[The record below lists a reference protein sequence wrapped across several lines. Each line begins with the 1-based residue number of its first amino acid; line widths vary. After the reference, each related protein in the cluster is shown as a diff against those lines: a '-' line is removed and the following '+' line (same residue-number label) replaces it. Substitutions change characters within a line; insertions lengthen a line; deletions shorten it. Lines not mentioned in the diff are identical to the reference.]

1 MKEIATASLN
11 IAWSAHKITTTAYY
25 CGVDFIIIANEEQN
39 GVV

>member
-1 MKEIATASLN
+1 MKENATASSN
-11 IAWSAHKITTTAYY
+11 IAWRADKITMTAYY